1 MRIETILVGN
11 FTNCYLVI
19 KNDQCLIVDPGF
31 DSNRIIKKIN
41 DLKLKV
47 AGILITHAHFDH
59 IGELNTL
66 KKYFKVDAYDFNNLE
81 EKNYQIGIFNL
92 EVIYTP
98 GHTSDSITFYFKEI
112 ETMLVGDFI
121 FLEDIGRCDLPTGDI
136 NIMKNSIQKIK
147 QYNPYIKVYP
157 GHEEA
162 TTLAHEIK
170 YNPYFK

>member
-1 MRIETILVGN
+1 MKIETILVGN

-19 KNDQCLIVDPGF
+19 KDNKCLIVDPGF
-31 DSNRIIKKIN
+31 DSNKIIKKII

-47 AGILITHAHFDH
+47 IGILITHGHFDH
-59 IGELNTL
+59 IGELNRL
-66 KKYFKVDAYDFNNLE
+66 KEYFKVDSYDYNNLE
-81 EKNYQIGIFNL
+81 EKDYQIDIFNF

-98 GHTSDSITFYFKEI
+98 GHTSDSITFYFREI

-121 FLEDIGRCDLPTGDI
+121 FLEDIGRYDLPTGDI
-136 NIMKNSIQKIK
+136 EIMKKSIAKIK
-147 QYNPYIKVYP
+147 NYNPNIKIYP
-157 GHEEA
+157 GHEEI